1 MTTHPPHHRHH
12 PLPAPA
18 TVSPAHAL
26 RWLSAGWQLFLRNPA
41 IWLAQTLV
49 FILILFALG
58 FVPFLGWAAAPV
70 ALPVLAAGLVA
81 GAQALDRG
89 ETLRVNHLFE
99 GLHRHAGNLLLVGG
113 FHLLGALLAALVAA
127 AIGGSAVL
135 TGMLVGALAG
145 AGLATGGVMFGVLV
159 FTLLWALLMMAL
171 WFAPALVMLQDVAPL
186 DAMKLSAQ
194 ACLHNLLTFGLFA
207 VMLYVL
213 VWVAML
219 PAGLGMLVL
228 VPVLAGAQYAAWKDT
243 FAPPPA
249 LPAPATDTP
258 DPHA

>member
-1 MTTHPPHHRHH
+1 MTHPPHHRHH
-12 PLPAPA
+12 PLPPLA
-18 TVSPAHAL
+18 TVTPAHAL
-26 RWLSAGWQLFLRNPA
+26 RWLAAGWRLFVRNPA
-41 IWLAQTLV
+41 IWLVQTL
-49 FILILFALG
+49 ILIVALAALG

-70 ALPVLAAGLVA
+70 ALPVLVAGMVA

-89 ETLRVNHLFE
+89 EPLRVDHLFD
-99 GLHRHAGNLLLVGG
+99 GLRRHAGNLLLVGG
-113 FHLLGALLAALVAA
+113 FHLLGTLFAALIAA

-135 TGMLVGALAG
+135 TGMLVGAFAG
-145 AGLATGGVMFGVLV
+145 VGVATGGVMFGVLV
-159 FTLLWALLMMAL
+159 FTVLWALLMMAL
-171 WFAPALVMLQDVAPL
+171 WFAPALVMLQGVAPL

-194 ACLHNLLTFGLFA
+194 ACFHNLLTFVLLA

-228 VPVLAGAQYAAWKDT
+228 VPVMAGALYAAWQDT

-249 LPAPATDTP
+249 LPAPATDVGDTR
-258 DPHA
+258 A